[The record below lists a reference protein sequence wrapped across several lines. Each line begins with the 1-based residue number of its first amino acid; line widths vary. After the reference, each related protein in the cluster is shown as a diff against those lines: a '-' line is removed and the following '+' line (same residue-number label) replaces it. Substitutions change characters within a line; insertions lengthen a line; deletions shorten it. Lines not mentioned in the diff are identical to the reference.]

1 VRVYRLAGRQI
12 MLVDVVDR
20 LALEFDG
27 EFSHDKV
34 ETIVEESA
42 ASWKDATVQTF
53 IPLLAEKVSRK
64 RLKSLLIL

>member
-1 VRVYRLAGRQI
+1 

-20 LALEFDG
+20 LVLEFVG
-27 EFSHDKV
+27 EFSHERV

-53 IPLLAEKVSRK
+53 IPLLAEKASRK
-64 RLKSLLIL
+64 RLKSLLIR

>member
-1 VRVYRLAGRQI
+1 

-20 LALEFDG
+20 LALEFEG

-34 ETIVEESA
+34 ETVVEESA

-53 IPLLAEKVSRK
+53 IPLLAEKVSRR
-64 RLKSLLIL
+64 RLKGLLIL

>member
-1 VRVYRLAGRQI
+1 

-53 IPLLAEKVSRK
+53 IPLLAEKASRK
-64 RLKSLLIL
+64 RLKSLLIR

>member
-1 VRVYRLAGRQI
+1 

-53 IPLLAEKVSRK
+53 IPLLAEKASRK
-64 RLKSLLIL
+64 LLKSLLIL